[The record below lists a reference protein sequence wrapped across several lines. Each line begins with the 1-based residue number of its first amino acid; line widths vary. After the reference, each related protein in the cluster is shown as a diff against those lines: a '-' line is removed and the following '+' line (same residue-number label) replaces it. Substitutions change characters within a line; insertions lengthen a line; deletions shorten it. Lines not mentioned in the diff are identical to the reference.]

1 MELLRFWRFLLKR
14 KWIFIITVGL
24 ISTVTLF
31 ISFVVKPVYKNKAT
45 IWIDVTNAQTGFVS
59 SQLPLSFG
67 RLEYVDSESVIDTFT
82 ELIGNTTAIVSVIK
96 KLNIKT
102 NDDKNISPDKFFDPG
117 TISLYLT
124 QKKGVKVTQ
133 LKDSEVLEIVGYS
146 TDYREATEIANAV
159 LDAFFST
166 FYNLNRKD
174 ARKARES
181 MEKEIMAVDDEWQ
194 RAEAKKKE
202 FMNAN
207 NILVLDTQKTSLLNM
222 ISTLESNL
230 IDTEMA
236 IRKAKEGS
244 LEAKQR
250 LKTIPEFKVSEI
262 TETFSSFLSNYKN
275 KLFDLQVELARKLT
289 DYKEEHPDIKLIKQ
303 EIAEVKNHIKSE
315 GERMFSSEAKGRYPY
330 YDTLVQR
337 YVDYEIDTA
346 VQNAY
351 HQAIQLKIR
360 ELQKNLK
367 KLNDIDTTYQR
378 LAIET
383 DNLTD
388 ILKTLYSKY
397 KLAVLAE
404 RLDIS
409 NAITIDRA
417 TMPESK
423 KMKEYRAFPR
433 RGKLLFISLFLG
445 SLIGFTAMLFI
456 DAIDDS
462 CRTLEELKETGI
474 VPIGAIPF
482 SRKGLKEIQKKDI
495 SSIVSLI
502 MLKTSHGDSSIIP
515 FCSLLEGEGKTILS
529 ISTARILSS
538 EGYRVLIVDTDLI
551 NRHLS
556 LSFGFSDRAGLTD
569 LITGEVDA
577 RSLICKTNT
586 GGLDVVP
593 SGGRGDISLTDLARV
608 LQKLIDEIKP
618 IYDAIIFD
626 TPSLSIYP
634 ATVDILKAIG
644 SVIIVVKSG
653 KHSKNELIQAVE
665 MLRGAEI
672 EIIGL
677 ILNFSRYKF

>member
-1 MELLRFWRFLLKR
+1 LELLRFWRFLIKR
-14 KWIFIITVGL
+14 KWIFILTL
-24 ISTVTLF
+24 AFFCISTLL

-45 IWIDVTNAQTGFVS
+45 IWIDTQS
-59 SQLPLSFG
+59 IQPEYISQLPTSLG
-67 RLEYVDSESVIDTFT
+67 KLKYVDSESVIDTFT
-82 ELIGNTTAIVSVIK
+82 QIIGSKTAIESVIRRFNLTK
-96 KLNIKT
+96 DGKR
-102 NDDKNISPDKFFDPG
+102 ISPEKLFDPG
-117 TISLYLT
+117 IISLYFT
-124 QKKGVKVTQ
+124 QKKGIKVKQ
-133 LKDSEVLEIVGYS
+133 LEDSEVLEIVGYS
-146 TDYREATEIANAV
+146 TDYREATEIANGV
-159 LDAFFST
+159 LEAFFST
-166 FYNLNRKD
+166 FYNFNAKE
-174 ARKARES
+174 AREARNQL
-181 MEKEIMAVDDEWQ
+181 EKEIKLVQEEWQ
-194 RAEAKKKE
+194 SSEAKKKE
-202 FMNAN
+202 FMNNN
-207 NILVLDTQKTSLLNM
+207 NILILETQKT
-222 ISTLESNL
+222 NL
-230 IDTEMA
+230 IDKISSLESSLIGIEMA
-236 IRKAKEGS
+236 IKKDKMGS
-244 LEAKQR
+244 LEIKQK
-250 LKTIPEFKVSEI
+250 LKSIPEFKVSQV

-275 KLFDLQVELARKLT
+275 KLFDLQVELAGRLAEL
-289 DYKEEHPDIKLIKQ
+289 KEEHPEIKVIRQ
-303 EIAEVKNHIKSE
+303 RIEEVKDNIKSE
-315 GERMFSSEAKGRYPY
+315 AERMFSSELKARYPY
-330 YDTLVQR
+330 YDTLVQE
-337 YVDYEIDTA
+337 YMDYEIDM
-346 VQNAY
+346 V
-351 HQAIQLKIR
+351 IQEGLHSATKSKVNEYEYKLKRLNEIDSTYQDLVV
-360 ELQKNLK
+360 ESDNLYSLYKNLVSK
-367 KLNDIDTTYQR
+367 QRVAVIAEKLNI
-378 LAIET
+378 A
-383 DNLTD
+383 
-388 ILKTLYSKY
+388 
-397 KLAVLAE
+397 
-404 RLDIS
+404 
-409 NAITIDRA
+409 NAITVDRA
-417 TMPESK
+417 ILPDSNNLK
-423 KMKEYRAFPR
+423 DCRAFPR
-433 RGKLLFISLFLG
+433 RGKLLLISLFLG

-482 SRKGLKEIQKKDI
+482 SRKGLKEIEKKDL

-577 RSLICKTNT
+577 KSLICKTNT

-618 IYDAIIFD
+618 VYDAIIFD

-644 SVIIVVKSG
+644 NVIIVVKSG
-653 KHSKNELIQAVE
+653 KHSKNELIQVVE